1 MKNTN
6 ITANLS
12 RTFHKVG
19 FQLKKHSPEILI
31 AVGVIGTVVSAVMAC
46 KATTKVNTILDK
58 AKEDIDTIH
67 KVTEHPE
74 QLSEEYTVEDSKKDL
89 AIVYARTGVELF
101 KLYAPAVAL
110 GTLSLASIITSN
122 GILRKRNASLAAAY
136 ALVDRGFK
144 EYRSH
149 VKERFGEGIDRE
161 LRFNVKAQ
169 EVEETV
175 VDEKGKTKTVKK
187 TVNTID
193 PNTTFSDYTRCFDC
207 GCPGWDKNPEFSLMF
222 LRHQQNYANDILKN
236 RGYLFLNEVYDMLGF
251 PRTKYGQIVGWV
263 YDEKKPNGD
272 NFVDFGI
279 YDKDNPEKRKFV
291 NGYETAIWLDFNVD
305 GNILDLI

>member
-1 MKNTN
+1 MN
-6 ITANLS
+6 IKQRLV
-12 RTFHKVG
+12 RTGYSLVNAAKA
-19 FQLKKHSPEILI
+19 HSPEILMVAGTTSI
-31 AVGVIGTVVSAVMAC
+31 VVGAVMAC

-144 EYRSH
+144 EYRSR

-236 RGYLFLNEVYDMLGF
+236 RGYLFLNEVYDMFGF
-251 PRTKYGQIVGWV
+251 PRTKAGQIVGWV
-263 YDEKKPNGD
+263 YDENNPKGD

-279 YDKDNPEKRKFV
+279 YNLNNQSAKDFI
-291 NGYETAIWLDFNVD
+291 NGWENSIWLDFNVQ